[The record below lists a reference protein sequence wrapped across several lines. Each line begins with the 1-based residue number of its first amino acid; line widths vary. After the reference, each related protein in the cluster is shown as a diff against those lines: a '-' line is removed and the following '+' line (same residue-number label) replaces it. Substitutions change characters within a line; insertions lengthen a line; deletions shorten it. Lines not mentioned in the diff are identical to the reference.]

1 MYVDDVAKA
10 VSLLIE
16 TDQHKRY
23 LELGGDEIYT
33 FKELIGLLLVE
44 INRGRITLPIPFLLA
59 KVIAT
64 INDFLRLISGGLV
77 PPFLTLAQVKSLEN
91 HNLVE
96 SNSEKFSDIG
106 IAPKKLSIIL
116 PKIVARFKKI

>member
-23 LELGGDEIYT
+23 LELGGDEIYK
-33 FKELIGLLLVE
+33 FKELIGLLLFE

-77 PPFLTLAQVKSLEN
+77 PPFLTLAQVKSLEID
-91 HNLVE
+91 NLVE
-96 SNSEKFSDIG
+96 STAEKFSDIG
-106 IAPKKLSIIL
+106 IVPKKLSIIL